1 MLTTRVSCFWSQL
14 SVGHA
19 KKQSIG
25 QSTITVAVKK
35 IVPMSMAATLNEALA
50 AVFKEVGEA
59 VTSIVV
65 LCGLIRK
72 AEPEP

>member
-35 IVPMSMAATLNEALA
+35 IVPMSMATLSEALQ